1 MIPQPLANAMHIYDI
16 RRRLTK
22 LTATVAIERTKTT
35 MLKNQFR
42 LNAKARSPE
51 KANNHSARLQ
61 YVLITV
67 EEARTS
73 PCAVAKRDHGEEGAS

>member
-1 MIPQPLANAMHIYDI
+1 
-16 RRRLTK
+16 
-22 LTATVAIERTKTT
+22 

>member
-1 MIPQPLANAMHIYDI
+1 MHIHDSG
-16 RRRLTK
+16 RRLTK

-51 KANNHSARLQ
+51 KADKHSVRLR
-61 YVLITV
+61 YVPISV

-73 PCAVAKRDHGEEGAS
+73 PCAVAERNHGKEGAS